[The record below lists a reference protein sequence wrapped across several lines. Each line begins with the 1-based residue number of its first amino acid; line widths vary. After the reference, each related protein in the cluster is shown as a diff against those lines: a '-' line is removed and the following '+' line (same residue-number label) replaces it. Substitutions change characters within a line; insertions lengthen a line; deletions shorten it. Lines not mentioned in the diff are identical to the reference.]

1 MYQLIHMQLSGQS
14 RWPYCTQGRAPVSFF
29 ACDEGFAVGDGSH
42 AAQQEFAQLVAG
54 LHGAGFE
61 VFVQVCPRL

>member
-1 MYQLIHMQLSGQS
+1 M
-14 RWPYCTQGRAPVSFF
+14 QGRAPVSFF